1 MSRAAANSGRVLV
14 VEDDEGI
21 REMLKYNLTA
31 AGFSVQEASDGASGL
46 RTARTSRPD
55 LVLLDLML
63 PGMSGFDFCRALRKS
78 SRVPIIIIT
87 AKDSEV
93 DKIVGLEL
101 GADDYITKPFSIRE
115 VLARVHA
122 VLRRAQPDANE
133 PKAIPEHDSIGA
145 FSINRAAR
153 RVILDG
159 TDVKLT
165 AREFDLLSYL
175 LAFPG
180 RVHTRDS
187 LLENVWGREFTGE
200 RKTVDVHIRW
210 LREKFAGRAP
220 FEIVTVRGIGYRL
233 DRQAAQIDI
242 PDSVKES
249 RPAAA
254 KEGAVSDQVWAR
266 IFRRHRVEPGDQP
279 LRSAAIHLRNP
290 GHQRGGA
297 CPRPPGR
304 NRGGRAFSRA
314 WCAGNSRRARNRHR
328 AAGGDPER
336 RLRHLGP
343 VRAGPVDPPPHRDPD
358 HRPPELD
365 SISGRHSSADQPVYG
380 GTGARGHDPAHPL
393 GGLPRRDPCGAARPA

>member
-21 REMLKYNLTA
+21 RDMLKYNLTA

-133 PKAIPEHDSIGA
+133 PKAVPEHDSIGA

-159 TDVKLT
+159 NDVKLT

-233 DRQAAQIDI
+233 DRQPAQIDI
-242 PDSVKES
+242 LDSTKDS

-254 KEGAVSDQVWAR
+254 KEGHV
-266 IFRRHRVEPGDQP
+266 
-279 LRSAAIHLRNP
+279 
-290 GHQRGGA
+290 
-297 CPRPPGR
+297 
-304 NRGGRAFSRA
+304 GGR
-314 WCAGNSRRARNRHR
+314 
-328 AAGGDPER
+328 
-336 RLRHLGP
+336 
-343 VRAGPVDPPPHRDPD
+343 
-358 HRPPELD
+358 
-365 SISGRHSSADQPVYG
+365 GR
-380 GTGARGHDPAHPL
+380 
-393 GGLPRRDPCGAARPA
+393 

>member
-21 REMLKYNLTA
+21 RDMLKYNLTA

-145 FSINRAAR
+145 FSIDRAAR

-233 DRQAAQIDI
+233 DRQAAQIDMI
-242 PDSVKES
+242 EATNDA
-249 RPAAA
+249 RPAAP
-254 KEGAVSDQVWAR
+254 KEGHV
-266 IFRRHRVEPGDQP
+266 
-279 LRSAAIHLRNP
+279 
-290 GHQRGGA
+290 
-297 CPRPPGR
+297 
-304 NRGGRAFSRA
+304 GGR
-314 WCAGNSRRARNRHR
+314 
-328 AAGGDPER
+328 
-336 RLRHLGP
+336 
-343 VRAGPVDPPPHRDPD
+343 
-358 HRPPELD
+358 
-365 SISGRHSSADQPVYG
+365 GR
-380 GTGARGHDPAHPL
+380 
-393 GGLPRRDPCGAARPA
+393 